1 MQDDI
6 DQLATMLSKLPGLGK
21 RSARR
26 AVLYLLKK
34 KTASMLPLAEQIKR
48 TAENTHECHLCGN
61 FATTDPCSICSSTS
75 RDKTIIC
82 VVEDVDDIWAME
94 RSGSYRGQYHV
105 LGGLLSALD
114 GIMPDDLRIAPLLDR
129 VGGDTVK
136 EVIMGL
142 SATVDGQSTAHYLMD
157 ALKPSGVSVTHLAH
171 GLPVGG
177 ELDFMDDGT
186 ITMALKARKEYSS

>member
-26 AVLYLLKK
+26 AVLHLLKK
-34 KTASMLPLAEQIKR
+34 KTGSMLPLADQIRR
-48 TAENTHECHLCGN
+48 TAENTHECSTCGN
-61 FATTDPCSICSSTS
+61 FATTNPCPICASSS
-75 RDKTIIC
+75 RDQTMIC

-94 RSGSYRGQYHV
+94 RSGAYNGQYHV

-114 GIMPDDLRIAPLLDR
+114 GVMPDDLRIAPLLDR

-142 SATVDGQSTAHYLMD
+142 PATVDGQSTAHYLMD
-157 ALKPSGVSVTHLAH
+157 ALKPSGVAVTHLAH

-186 ITMALKARKEYSS
+186 ITMALNARKAYGA